1 MTLLTKTAFYRSMS
15 QSHSEQPPALSADRA
30 DLDRW
35 RFGETNGFVVK
46 DWTGVPKG
54 GEPVCMVLKAS
65 DIFEFIADAKDRQAK
80 VAVYAIGACVM
91 DWS

>member
-1 MTLLTKTAFYRSMS
+1 MATP
-15 QSHSEQPPALSADRA
+15 QQPQHTTSVDRVE
-30 DLDRW
+30 LNRW

-46 DWTGVPKG
+46 DWTGVDKG

-65 DIFEFIADAKDRQAK
+65 DIFEFIADASERKAK
-80 VAVYAIGACVM
+80 VAVYAIGPCVL